1 MKFGWYLQ
9 NNWDWRAAGNFMFGG
24 TGSSLLVMTVLASY
38 PDNPPWGLGLAALA
52 FVGAGLGMVW
62 LEIGRPWRFINVYF
76 HPQTSWMTRE
86 AFVALV
92 VFALALVGVLL
103 RVPAVLAVA
112 GFMALVFLY
121 CQARILHMSK
131 GIPAWRNP
139 AVIPLI
145 IATGLT
151 EGTGLLAVILTL
163 IASVPTWAAYW
174 LLVLLVAR
182 TWAWFNYRGRLARA
196 DSGASP
202 ATVKMLANINPAVVG
217 AGNALPMV
225 LILVAFTL
233 PDLAA
238 PFTAIAG
245 ALALLGG
252 WHMKFSIVVRAS
264 QVQGYGVGKL
274 RRGHPLGLQPS
285 GSK

>member
-9 NNWDWRAAGNFMFGG
+9 DNWDWRAAGNFMFGG
-24 TGSSLLVMTVLASY
+24 TGSSLLLMTALSSY
-38 PDNPPWGLGLAALA
+38 PDNPPLPLGLAALA
-52 FVGAGLGMVW
+52 FVGAGLGLVW

-92 VFALALVGVLL
+92 VFGLALVGILL
-103 RVPAVLAVA
+103 QIPIVLAVA

-139 AVIPLI
+139 AIIPLI

-151 EGTGLLAVILTL
+151 EGTGFLAIILALVATL
-163 IASVPTWAAYW
+163 PGWAAYW
-174 LLVLLVAR
+174 LLLLIVAR
-182 TWAWFNYRGRLARA
+182 TWAWFNYRSRLAQA
-196 DSGASP
+196 DSGAAP
-202 ATVKMLANINPAVVG
+202 ATLKLLSNINAAVVG
-217 AGNALPMV
+217 AGNVLPAL

-233 PDLAA
+233 QDRAAQFTALAA
-238 PFTAIAG
+238 
-245 ALALLGG
+245 ALAVLSG

-274 RRGHPLGLQPS
+274 RRGHPLGLKPA
-285 GSK
+285 KT